1 MKLNIAVVTGTR
13 ADFGLLKWLMLELQ
27 ENPNFNLQIIATGT
41 HFSEAFGSTYQEI
54 EQAGFVINSRI
65 DMLFNEDSSYGTS
78 KSIGLAISGFS
89 DAYVALKPDILVVL
103 GDRYEILAAV
113 SAALAFNIPVAHLHG
128 GEKTEGAF
136 DELIRHAITKMSHMH
151 FVASEDYRNRV
162 IQMGEQ
168 PHMVFNVG
176 GFGLDA
182 IARTNLF
189 SREDVE
195 QRLGVQLMTRNIVV
209 THHPVTLESKQT
221 QSQEMDSLLEAL
233 SNLNDTRIIIT
244 TPNADPGASKIRK
257 QLEDFAQKTDNAVM
271 FKSLGQRLYY
281 SLLSVVDGV
290 VGNSSSGLLE
300 APTFNIGTVNIGTRQ
315 NGRLRSQSVIDCDG
329 TTKSISDA
337 INKLYSTE
345 FQTTL
350 KSCKNPYGEPGAASK
365 CAEKLGELNLRD
377 ITHKPF
383 FDMK

>member
-1 MKLNIAVVTGTR
+1 MKRNIAVVTGTR

-27 ENPNFNLQIIATGT
+27 ENPHFNLQIIATGT

-54 EQAGFVINSRI
+54 EQAGFVIDSRI

-136 DELIRHAITKMSHMH
+136 DELIRHAITKMSHLH

-168 PHMVFNVG
+168 PDMVFNVG

-189 SREDVE
+189 SRDEVE
-195 QRLGVQLMTRNIVV
+195 QRLGVPLMTRNIVV
-209 THHPVTLESKQT
+209 THHPVTLESNQT

-233 SNLNDTRIIIT
+233 SNLTDTRIIIT

-281 SLLSVVDGV
+281 SLLSIVDGV

-300 APTFNIGTVNIGTRQ
+300 APTFKIGTVNIGTRQ

-329 TTKSISDA
+329 TTRSISGA
-337 INKLYSTE
+337 INKLYSAE
-345 FQTTL
+345 FQTIL
-350 KSCKNPYGEPGAASK
+350 KTCRNPYGEPGAASK
-365 CAEKLGELNLRD
+365 CAEKLGELNVRD